1 MTMVWHR
8 GSGCASY
15 NLNIENGRANL
26 KLDFQLG
33 SPLDPHITL
42 HHHSN
47 RRKKGAKRQERDR
60 LRAAA
65 HQARLG
71 AAPGAS
77 SGGPPTSPGRP
88 AASAAALEEATP
100 HSPIIPADSAV
111 ADPPHVL
118 EPAGAAA
125 DPPPPP
131 LTTQAAAPVARVDLV
146 SAQQGPSLLPA
157 PEIRVSP
164 APPSDQRQTG
174 DEAFVIVHAT
184 AVLENCPHEQLL
196 QDDLIHLR
204 KLFSSDNHL
213 RNNIAQVELK
223 HLSSRRFRSNLF
235 THTVSVLLSVKTS
248 GLWDSPRQYIWKHL
262 GQNDYIKTNGT
273 KMKLT
278 RIHVK

>member
-1 MTMVWHR
+1 MVLLW
-8 GSGCASY
+8 
-15 NLNIENGRANL
+15 
-26 KLDFQLG
+26 
-33 SPLDPHITL
+33 TL
-42 HHHSN
+42 IYPSTAI
-47 RRKKGAKRQERDR
+47 RKKGAKRQERDR

-71 AAPGAS
+71 TAPGAS

-88 AASAAALEEATP
+88 AASAAASEETTP
-100 HSPIIPADSAV
+100 HSPIIPAGSAV
-111 ADPPHVL
+111 DDPPQVL

-125 DPPPPP
+125 DPPP

-146 SAQQGPSLLPA
+146 PAEQAPPLLPA
-157 PEIRVSP
+157 PEIRVSL
-164 APPSDQRQTG
+164 APPCDQRQTS

-184 AVLENCPHEQLL
+184 AVLENCPHDQLL
-196 QDDLIHLR
+196 QDDLNHLR